1 MKIRIGIF
9 LLISGIVLPCMVC
22 AQQFYFKCTYKKKSL
37 TPELYDV
44 PQDNVFDMY
53 NRISLIKDSDS
64 SAYVIL
70 KPSQISFLKIGADV
84 VLVKPGEH
92 VEGIFNKH
100 GEFYPSDSGTVNFKL
115 RKISDGFSAIL
126 IHYPIG
132 GDFENFKAVFASLKH
147 YVDSTDE
154 VLNKD
159 IKPWHDS
166 RVELALKEYL
176 QTRLAHFFVL
186 PVLFKNDYDKKELVT
201 MIQKNLQIKFPEYW
215 LQLEPGRIFLHY
227 YYRKIV
233 LPDSKFDLQKSL
245 SGKLYSIP
253 DFRKLAVYDYFRE
266 CLERGIVKTKTQLL
280 ADYKQAQ
287 SKLQLSK
294 KEQEEMKEDVYKPI
308 QKIGTDISDVFATLP
323 LENTSGQLLTE
334 SEKKSL
340 IAHGN
345 IILDFWAS
353 WCVPCRAKMEK
364 LNSSNVMID
373 HKQYHIIY
381 LSVDENAGNWQS
393 VYYPFLNKGNSFRI
407 TGPNNQFVKDFAIS
421 RIPRY
426 IVLNQSE
433 LVSSDFS
440 FASD

>member
-9 LLISGIVLPCMVC
+9 LLISGIVLPSIVC
-22 AQQFYFKCTYKKKSL
+22 AQQFYFKCNYKKKSL
-37 TPELYDV
+37 PPELYDV

-70 KPSQISFLKIGADV
+70 KPSEISFLKISADV

-92 VEGIFNKH
+92 VEGIFNSH

-115 RKISDGFSAIL
+115 RKISDGFSSIL

-132 GDFENFKAVFASLKH
+132 ADFENFKAVFASLKH

-166 RVELALKEYL
+166 RVELTLKEYL

-266 CLERGIVKTKTQLL
+266 CLERGIEKNENSI
-280 ADYKQAQ
+280 ADG
-287 SKLQLSK
+287 LQTNS
-294 KEQEEMKEDVYKPI
+294 I
-308 QKIGTDISDVFATLP
+308 QITIV
-323 LENTSGQLLTE
+323 
-334 SEKKSL
+334 EK
-340 IAHGN
+340 
-345 IILDFWAS
+345 
-353 WCVPCRAKMEK
+353 RAGF
-364 LNSSNVMID
+364 
-373 HKQYHIIY
+373 
-381 LSVDENAGNWQS
+381 DERRC
-393 VYYPFLNKGNSFRI
+393 L
-407 TGPNNQFVKDFAIS
+407 
-421 RIPRY
+421 
-426 IVLNQSE
+426 
-433 LVSSDFS
+433 
-440 FASD
+440 